1 LDQGSGQVVCVSLA
15 IILPT
20 FAGVGPIKIYSFVS
34 AINLQMRQIIL
45 YNPIDMVCQ
54 VVYKINMQNNKIER
68 KQMSKIRMNTE
79 LRNKLFGKIKHTFE
93 NEDTQEREAF
103 LQARENVDQ
112 QYTMASELAK
122 EVVERS
128 YPTDDVATLRHFKKK
143 YGQPCDVVA
152 KDKCF
157 YFAHNEGVDDE
168 GEPTETK
175 SHFDFG
181 LFGNLNGTEYDNEQ
195 GKKFAVA
202 YYREELKAKD
212 CNPDIYAQ
220 QNENKDNPHKTKH
233 VDECMKA
240 LGYSGSY
247 GSGGNEIGMA
257 KDFNSNYYLD
267 VIGTSYCRSRA
278 IACTKNE
285 YEQFETWRIA
295 KGNLVVNHQKWI
307 DTIQKQCDQLKIGLK
322 AYRYLSEGIELATE
336 LGIQVDEAELIR
348 TNSTGLTIYNPSNLA
363 SMIKGMK
370 NKNQSREAKILA
382 RKQYEESLN

>member
-1 LDQGSGQVVCVSLA
+1 MQ
-15 IILPT
+15 
-20 FAGVGPIKIYSFVS
+20 
-34 AINLQMRQIIL
+34 IN
-45 YNPIDMVCQ
+45 
-54 VVYKINMQNNKIER
+54 KNNR
-68 KQMSKIRMNTE
+68 KDTMSKIRMNTE
-79 LRNKLFGKIKHTFE
+79 LRNKLFNKIKNVFE
-93 NEDTQEREAF
+93 NEDTQEKEAF

-143 YGQPCDVVA
+143 YGSPCDVVA

-157 YFAHNEGVDDE
+157 YFAHSEDKDE
-168 GEPTETK
+168 DGDIKETK

-181 LFGNLNGTEYDNEQ
+181 LFGNLNGSEYSSDD
-195 GKKFAVA
+195 GKRFAFA
-202 YYREELKAKD
+202 YYREDLKAMD
-212 CNPDIYAQ
+212 CNPDIFAQ

-233 VDECMKA
+233 VDECSKA
-240 LGYSGSY
+240 LGYTNYHSDE
-247 GSGGNEIGMA
+247 NTGMA
-257 KDFNSNYYLD
+257 KTFNEQYYLD

-278 IACTKNE
+278 IACTKDE
-285 YEQFETWRIA
+285 YEAFETWRIA
-295 KGNLVVNHQKWI
+295 KGNLVTKHQTWI

-382 RKQYEESLN
+382 RKKYEESIN

>member
-1 LDQGSGQVVCVSLA
+1 
-15 IILPT
+15 
-20 FAGVGPIKIYSFVS
+20 
-34 AINLQMRQIIL
+34 
-45 YNPIDMVCQ
+45 
-54 VVYKINMQNNKIER
+54 
-68 KQMSKIRMNTE
+68 MSKIRMNTE
-79 LRNKLFGKIKHTFE
+79 LRNKLFNKIKHTFE

-103 LQARENVDQ
+103 LMARENVDEH
-112 QYTMASELAK
+112 YKIASELAK
-122 EVVERS
+122 DVVERS
-128 YPTDDVATLRHFKKK
+128 YPIDDVATLRHFKKK
-143 YGQPCDVVA
+143 YGSPCDVVA

-157 YFAHNEGVDDE
+157 YFAHQEGVDDE

-181 LFGNLNGTEYDNEQ
+181 LFGNLNGSEYSDEE

-202 YYREELKAKD
+202 YFREDLKAMD

-220 QNENKDNPHKTKH
+220 QNENKDNPHKTKY
-233 VDECMKA
+233 VDECLKA
-240 LGYSGSY
+240 LGQSNGSY
-247 GSGGNEIGMA
+247 HSTSDEVGMH
-257 KDFNSNYYLD
+257 KTFNAPYYLD

-278 IACTKNE
+278 IACTKDE

-295 KGNLVVNHQKWI
+295 KGNVVSKHQTWI
-307 DTIQKQCDQLKIGLK
+307 DTIMKQCDQLKIGLK

-336 LGIQVDEAELIR
+336 LGIQLDEAELIR

-370 NKNQSREAKILA
+370 NKHQSREAKILA

>member
-1 LDQGSGQVVCVSLA
+1 MTQ
-15 IILPT
+15 
-20 FAGVGPIKIYSFVS
+20 
-34 AINLQMRQIIL
+34 
-45 YNPIDMVCQ
+45 
-54 VVYKINMQNNKIER
+54 
-68 KQMSKIRMNTE
+68 KIRMNTE
-79 LRNKLFGKIKHTFE
+79 LRNKLFNKIKHTFE
-93 NEDTQEREAF
+93 NEDTQEREAY
-103 LQARENVDQ
+103 LQSREYVDE
-112 QYTMASELAK
+112 QYITAHKLAK

-128 YPTDDVATLRHFKKK
+128 YPVDDVATLRTFKKK
-143 YGQPCDVVA
+143 YGDPCDVVA

-181 LFGNLNGTEYDNEQ
+181 LFGNLNGSEYHSEE
-195 GKKFAVA
+195 GKKFAFA
-202 YYREELKAKD
+202 YYREDLKAMD
-212 CNPDIYAQ
+212 CNPDIFAQ

-233 VDECMKA
+233 VDECTKA
-240 LGYSGSY
+240 LGGNSGSY
-247 GSGGNEIGMA
+247 SSRDDSIGMT
-257 KDFNSNYYLD
+257 KTFNDQYYLD

-278 IACTKNE
+278 IACTHDE
-285 YEQFETWRIA
+285 YSQFETWRVA
-295 KGNLVVNHQKWI
+295 KGNLVSKHQTWI

-370 NKNQSREAKILA
+370 NKQSANTREAKILA

>member
-1 LDQGSGQVVCVSLA
+1 
-15 IILPT
+15 
-20 FAGVGPIKIYSFVS
+20 
-34 AINLQMRQIIL
+34 
-45 YNPIDMVCQ
+45 
-54 VVYKINMQNNKIER
+54 
-68 KQMSKIRMNTE
+68 MNTE
-79 LRNKLFGKIKHTFE
+79 LRNKLFNKIKHTFE
-93 NEDTQEREAF
+93 NEDTQERELY
-103 LQARENVDQ
+103 LQSREYVDE
-112 QYTMASELAK
+112 QYQSASALAK

-128 YPTDDVATLRHFKKK
+128 YPVDDVATLRTFKRK
-143 YGQPCDVVA
+143 YGDPCDVVA

-157 YFAHNEGVDDE
+157 YFAHSEDVDDE
-168 GEPTETK
+168 GKEKETK

-181 LFGNLNGTEYDNEQ
+181 LFGNLNGSEYGSDE

-212 CNPDIYAQ
+212 LNPDIFAQ

-233 VDECMKA
+233 VDECSKA
-240 LGYSGSY
+240 LGKSGNSY
-247 GSGGNEIGMA
+247 HSDSNSATGMA
-257 KDFNSNYYLD
+257 KNFDNPFYID

-285 YEQFETWRIA
+285 YEKFEEWRIA
-295 KGNLVVNHQKWI
+295 KGNLVAKHQTWI
-307 DTIQKQCDQLKIGLK
+307 DTIVKQCDQLKIGLK

-336 LGIQVDEAELIR
+336 LGIQLDEAELIR

-370 NKNQSREAKILA
+370 NKHQSREAKILA

>member
-1 LDQGSGQVVCVSLA
+1 MQ
-15 IILPT
+15 
-20 FAGVGPIKIYSFVS
+20 
-34 AINLQMRQIIL
+34 INNQ
-45 YNPIDMVCQ
+45 
-54 VVYKINMQNNKIER
+54 KGNMTKV
-68 KQMSKIRMNTE
+68 RMNTE
-79 LRNKLFGKIKHTFE
+79 LRNKLFNKIKNVFE
-93 NEDTQEREAF
+93 NEDTQEREAY
-103 LQARENVDQ
+103 LRSREIFNTEQ
-112 QYTMASELAK
+112 SYASTLAK
-122 EVVERS
+122 QVVERA
-128 YPTDDVATLRHFKKK
+128 YPPEDVAILRTFKRK

-157 YFAHNEGVDDE
+157 YFAHNENVDDE

-181 LFGNLNGTEYDNEQ
+181 LFGNLNGSEYDSEE

-212 CNPDIYAQ
+212 CNPDIFAQ

-233 VDECMKA
+233 VEECMKA
-240 LGYSGSY
+240 LGYSHNSSY
-247 GSGGNEIGMA
+247 DSSENNIGIS
-257 KDFNSNYYLD
+257 KEFDSPYYLD

-285 YEQFETWRIA
+285 YEQFEQWRVA
-295 KGNLVVNHQKWI
+295 KANVVSKHQTWI

-336 LGIQVDEAELIR
+336 LGIELDEAELIR

-370 NKNQSREAKILA
+370 NKHQTREAKILA